1 MTLETFAPIARGV
14 PITGREV
21 KVLPLKLGQMP
32 AMSRAAKPIY
42 GLLFVADFMAI
53 LGEHADAAMATICAA
68 TDVTEAEAASLDQAQ
83 AVELLSAIFEV
94 NADFFIRRLRPAMTA
109 AATAASDR
117 IKMLAPA
124 GPPSSPALQAEDTAS
139 PSA

>member
-1 MTLETFAPIARGV
+1 MTLQTFAPVPRAV
-14 PITGREV
+14 PINGREV

-32 AMSRAAKPIY
+32 AMSHAAKPIY

-68 TDVTEAEAASLDQAQ
+68 TDVSQTEAAELDQAQ

-109 AATAASDR
+109 AVTAASDR
-117 IKMLAPA
+117 IKALTPA
-124 GPPSSPALQAEDTAS
+124 GPPSSPDLPAEDTAS